1 MTFANLWAFWFA
13 AVALPV
19 VALYFFRIR
28 RKRQD
33 VPHLALWRKVLE
45 ERRTTFLLKRLRR
58 LLSLLLQLLILVFL
72 VLALGRPVISA
83 FFARDPHLVLV
94 LDCSASMRA
103 VEGAGGGAATRFAR
117 AVDAAEEYV
126 RSKPDA
132 TEVMVLAA
140 DRDLSIL
147 CPFTS
152 DARLLAERVRAAR
165 PTLYPADLAR
175 ACRLA
180 AEVLRDRGGGRV
192 VLLSDGTGPPADELR
207 RVVEGAAGD
216 AAGEV
221 SLTASCV
228 GETDDNVGI
237 VNFAARKNDIQK
249 TDEVLVA
256 VRNFSSQPKEV
267 SLEYSEGETLRKV
280 FPLTL
285 EPGEEAKRTFSTSL
299 PDGEVLRA
307 RLPPGDAF
315 AADDVAFAVV
325 RPEKRFRILL
335 VAAEED
341 RFFYVKAFNAMEE
354 AVHEDSLVVSPEQY
368 ASHPAARAG
377 GFDLSLFVRCRVPDD
392 LPEGTHV
399 IVDCD
404 APGVAR
410 TVGRA
415 EAERVSE
422 WDRTHPVNRYVTYHD
437 LVVREAR
444 LIETDGDGAAD
455 AAQVIARSERTPL
468 VLVRETAAGRIVY
481 VGFDVRKTE
490 LPFRVAFPA
499 VLRNVLAW
507 SHRRRAEPFRAR
519 YATGATIEPLAP
531 LPGEGDGAATVTF
544 LVDGEQAS
552 HVVPLDERRGFAFTE
567 TDTVAPCRIDV
578 GGRSFFTAVSLL
590 APEESAIGPGAA
602 AGGEDASGSATRPTG
617 WLQSLFS
624 SARFWKVLIALASLL
639 LAAEWLLFHRR
650 VTE

>member
-28 RKRQD
+28 RKKQN
-33 VPHLALWRKVLE
+33 VPNLALWRKILE

-58 LLSLLLQLLILVFL
+58 VLSLLLQLLILLLL

-83 FFARDPHLVLV
+83 FFSRDPHLVLI

-103 VEGAGGGAATRFAR
+103 VEGKRGRATTRFAL
-117 AVDAAEEYV
+117 AANAAEEYV
-126 RSKPDA
+126 SSKPDA
-132 TEVMVLAA
+132 TEVMILAA

-147 CPFTS
+147 CAFTS
-152 DARLLAERVRAAR
+152 DVLLLTQRLREAR
-165 PTLYPADLAR
+165 PTLFPADLPR

-180 AEVLRDRGGGRV
+180 AELLRDKGGGRI
-192 VLLSDGTGPPADELR
+192 VLLSDGAGPPTAKLR
-207 RVVEGAAGD
+207 EVIAEAARD

-221 SLTASCV
+221 TFVSSCV

-237 VNFAARKNDIQK
+237 VNFAARKNDVQK
-249 TDEVLVA
+249 TDEVLVV
-256 VRNFSSQPKEV
+256 VRNFSSEPKEV
-267 SLEYSEGETLRKV
+267 TLDYFEGETLRKV

-285 EPGEEAKRTFSTSL
+285 GPGEETRRTFSTSL
-299 PDGEVLRA
+299 PNGGVLRVQ
-307 RLPPGDAF
+307 LPPGDAF
-315 AADDVAFAVV
+315 AEDDVAFAVV

-335 VAAEED
+335 VAAEAD

-354 AVHEDSLVVSPEQY
+354 AVHEDSLVLTPEEY
-368 ASHPAARAG
+368 ASQPAARAG
-377 GFDLSLFVRCRVPDD
+377 GFDLSVFVRCPVPDE

-404 APGVAR
+404 APKIAR

-415 EAERVSE
+415 DAERVSE

-437 LVVREAR
+437 VVVAEPRLLEADTEDVMHV
-444 LIETDGDGAAD
+444 L
-455 AAQVIARSERTPL
+455 ARSERTPL
-468 VLVRETAAGRIVY
+468 VLVRDTGGRRIVY
-481 VGFDVRKTE
+481 IGFDVQKTE

-499 VLRNVLAW
+499 MLRNVLAW

-519 YATGATIEPLAP
+519 YATGQTIQSMAP
-531 LPGEGDGAATVTF
+531 LPGSGDAVATVTF
-544 LVDGEQAS
+544 LVDGKQTS
-552 HVVPLDERRGFAFTE
+552 HVVALDERRGFAFAQ

-578 GGRSFFTAVSLL
+578 GGISFFTAVSLL
-590 APEESAIGPGAA
+590 SPEESAIGPVKTEAD
-602 AGGEDASGSATRPTG
+602 EDTFMAPVRQTG
-617 WLQSLFS
+617 FFRWLFS

-639 LAAEWLLFHRR
+639 LAVEWLLFHRR